1 MQEDTAPAMQ
11 PIYPP
16 TKTVGIVLYPDFEPL
31 DVFGP
36 VEAFV
41 VARFLG
47 TDYSP
52 KPAQRPFHVV
62 FVAQTL
68 EPVACYCGPRALPDH
83 TFASCPPLDVVMV
96 PGGSGSRAA
105 AGNQELLGFLC
116 ARAADPKVAIVSSVC
131 TGAEVLARTG
141 LLDGLPAA
149 TNHQAF
155 DHVSGGAPL
164 VLWDNVSRW
173 VDAGRFVTS
182 AGVSAGTDMA
192 LYLVARLA
200 GRAVAENA
208 ATTMEYDWQ
217 RVP

>member
-1 MQEDTAPAMQ
+1 MENV
-11 PIYPP
+11 YPP
-16 TKTVGIVLYPDFEPL
+16 TKTVGIVLYSDFEPL

-36 VEAFV
+36 VEAFA

-47 TDYSP
+47 TSYASP
-52 KPAQRPFHVV
+52 SLLRPFRVI

-68 EPVACYCGPRALPDH
+68 DPVACYGGPRALPDH
-83 TFASCPPLDVVMV
+83 TFAQCPPLDVVLV
-96 PGGSGSRAA
+96 PGGYGSNAASGNSD
-105 AGNQELLGFLC
+105 LLRFL
-116 ARAADPKVAIVSSVC
+116 REREKDPRVSIMSSVC
-131 TGAEVLARTG
+131 TGAEVFARAG

-149 TNHQAF
+149 TNHMAF
-155 DHVSGGAPL
+155 DNISQAAPL
-164 VLWDNVSRW
+164 VLWDDVSRW
-173 VDAGRFVTS
+173 VDAGKIVTS

-217 RVP
+217 RTP